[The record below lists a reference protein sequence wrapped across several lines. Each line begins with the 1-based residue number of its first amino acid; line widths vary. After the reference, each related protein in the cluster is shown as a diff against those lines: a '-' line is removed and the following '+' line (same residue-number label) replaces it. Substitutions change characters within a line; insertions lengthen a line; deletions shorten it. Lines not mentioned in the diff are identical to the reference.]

1 MAKEGQLKEIAIRLK
16 EALAESLSAST
27 GGNYVFGG
35 LMQDEVPI
43 DLSNS
48 QDLKDGTYY
57 RGSDEN
63 MNMHFQQMKEETEIG
78 LNANHSGFQKAFEV
92 IQKIIDSPVS
102 QTVIGAVQTPL
113 DSAIKELSDAL
124 GLLGMQQAKINDDVE
139 MNKEVIQIMDDFLMD
154 TVKTDPAE
162 ASLMISLLKQRLDA
176 SMHLLV
182 NKESMINFI
191 RGR

>member
-1 MAKEGQLKEIAIRLK
+1 MLQDNCKIGQK
-16 EALAESLSAST
+16 
-27 GGNYVFGG
+27 GFGFIP
-35 LMQDEVPI
+35 LEKKNI
-43 DLSNS
+43 KFS
-48 QDLKDGTYY
+48 
-57 RGSDEN
+57 
-63 MNMHFQQMKEETEIG
+63 HIG
-78 LNANHSGFQKAFEV
+78 RV
-92 IQKIIDSPVS
+92 I
-102 QTVIGAVQTPL
+102 
-113 DSAIKELSDAL
+113 
-124 GLLGMQQAKINDDVE
+124 INDDVE